1 MFWSMARK
9 NKGALV
15 LGGDESPNQ
24 IRMQTWVEK
33 GQLSPDVLIFP
44 GSHHYVPPSLHHFD
58 QLSVHGHSGFATG
71 KSEKELRFIWEIRI
85 MCNCGFV
92 AQST

>member
-1 MFWSMARK
+1 MARK

-15 LGGDESPNQ
+15 LWSDEKPNQ

-33 GQLSPDVLIFP
+33 GQLTPDVLNFP
-44 GSHHYVPPSLHHFD
+44 ESCHHVSASFYHFD

-71 KSEKELRFIWEIRI
+71 KSKTPLRFIRDIRVLR
-85 MCNCGFV
+85 NCGFV
-92 AQST
+92 AQSI

>member
-1 MFWSMARK
+1 MARK

-15 LGGDESPNQ
+15 LGTDEKPNQ
-24 IRMQTWVEK
+24 IRMKTWVEK
-33 GQLSPDVLIFP
+33 GQLTPDVLNFP
-44 GSHHYVPPSLHHFD
+44 ESRHHVPASFYHFD

-71 KSEKELRFIWEIRI
+71 KSERVLRFIRDIRV

-92 AQST
+92 AQSI